1 MKKLIAILMTLCL
14 MATTVALAGAESA
27 PTLADMPLVVSADDV
42 ELTVADFEGSW
53 KPSKIF
59 YGQTYVTPEEAVYGG
74 AMIHPFRIADGKMYM
89 DVEVEDGVV
98 QTAEM
103 DIAVEANQI
112 QATDGSGLDFVI
124 EKLVDGNIVLSVF
137 VPGENDA
144 LNCLSI
150 FMVPDV
156 EPYADITSF
165 ADMPAIVTVDEGVE
179 LTAADFEGSWRPVKF
194 FYGQTYVTP
203 EEAVYGGAMIHPFRI
218 ADGKMYMDIEDDN
231 GAVQTAE
238 MDITV
243 EANQIQGTD
252 GSGLDFVIDKLV
264 DGNIVLSVF
273 VPGENETV
281 NCLSIFMAP
290 AEA

>member
-14 MATTVALAGAESA
+14 MATMVALAGAEA
-27 PTLADMPLVVSADDV
+27 VPTLADMPLVVSADDV
-42 ELTVADFEGSW
+42 ELTIADFEGSW
-53 KPSKIF
+53 KPDKI
-59 YGQTYVTPEEAVYGG
+59 
-74 AMIHPFRIADGKMYM
+74 
-89 DVEVEDGVV
+89 
-98 QTAEM
+98 
-103 DIAVEANQI
+103 
-112 QATDGSGLDFVI
+112 
-124 EKLVDGNIVLSVF
+124 
-137 VPGENDA
+137 
-144 LNCLSI
+144 
-150 FMVPDV
+150 
-156 EPYADITSF
+156 
-165 ADMPAIVTVDEGVE
+165 
-179 LTAADFEGSWRPVKF
+179 

-238 MDITV
+238 MEITV